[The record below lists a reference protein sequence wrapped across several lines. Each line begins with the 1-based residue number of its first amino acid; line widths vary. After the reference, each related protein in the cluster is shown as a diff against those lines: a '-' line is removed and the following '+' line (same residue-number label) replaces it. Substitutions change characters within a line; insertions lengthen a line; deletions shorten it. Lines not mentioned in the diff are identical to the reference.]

1 MIIMNK
7 ISSVIL
13 LIYLS
18 SCTNLEFYDAF
29 ISQTLNQF
37 QSGNKLVTKD
47 FFSSR
52 EYSFITVKIGNGD
65 IFTMTLSRFNNG
77 RARWVG
83 SDGSVI
89 ETINGKIVKMENFS
103 NDIELVESNTP
114 FNPLSANSIFYFD
127 FYKPKIY
134 GLAITSSKVNRKDI
148 NFLRL
153 DEIHNFYEITRRVE
167 AKKIRF
173 STDNKYILNKE
184 GVTLATIQKV
194 HPHVPKVEINF
205 YFKY

>member
-47 FFSSR
+47 FYSSR

-83 SDGSVI
+83 SDGAVI
-89 ETINGKIVKMENFS
+89 ETIYGKIVKMENFL
-103 NDIELVESNTP
+103 NDIELVGSNIP
-114 FNPLSANSIFYFD
+114 FNPQSANSIFYFD
-127 FYKPKIY
+127 FFKPKIY
-134 GLAITSSKVNRKDI
+134 GIAITSTLVNRRDV

-153 DEIHNFYEITRRVE
+153 DELHNFSEITRRVE
-167 AKKIRF
+167 AKKIGF
-173 STDNKYILNKE
+173 STYNKYILNEE

-194 HPHVPKVEINF
+194 HPHVPEIEINF

>member
-1 MIIMNK
+1 MNK

-47 FFSSR
+47 FYSSR

-83 SDGSVI
+83 SDGAVI
-89 ETINGKIVKMENFS
+89 ETIYGKIVKMENFL
-103 NDIELVESNTP
+103 NDIELVGSNIP
-114 FNPLSANSIFYFD
+114 FNPQSANSIFYFD
-127 FYKPKIY
+127 FFKPKIY
-134 GLAITSSKVNRKDI
+134 GIAITSTLVNRRDV
-148 NFLRL
+148 NF
-153 DEIHNFYEITRRVE
+153 
-167 AKKIRF
+167 
-173 STDNKYILNKE
+173 
-184 GVTLATIQKV
+184 
-194 HPHVPKVEINF
+194 
-205 YFKY
+205 